1 MDEPVRS
8 SERLEQVTILFC
20 GDSGDGMQLT
30 GARLTDS
37 SAHYGN
43 DVSTLP
49 DYPSEIRAPAGSL
62 AGVSAFQLQF
72 ADHDIHTP
80 GDRPDV
86 LVAMNPASLKVN
98 LDKLQP
104 QGTLIIDQDAFSD
117 RGLAKAGYEQNPL
130 DDPGLASRYRL
141 HVVPATTLTLA
152 ALDGLDLKRTA
163 KIRCKN
169 FFALG
174 LVCWLYA
181 RPLDQIL
188 EWIEKKFGA
197 NEDVAEAN
205 RRALKAGYHYGDT
218 TEAFDVQWQVHTA
231 ERQPGSYRIINGNE
245 AMALGLATAA
255 QLADK
260 PLVYSSYPI
269 TPASDILH
277 QLSKWKHLDVRTIQ
291 AEDEIAAMG
300 STIGA
305 AYGGALAATGTS
317 GPGVCLKSEAINLA
331 IMLELPMLILNVQ
344 RGGPST
350 GLPTK
355 TEQADLLQA
364 MFGRNGESP
373 LPVLAPA
380 SPKDCFDTAIEA
392 FRIAVRHMTP
402 VFILSEGFLA
412 NGSEPWCIPS
422 VSELAPFQIQHPDDP
437 DGFQPYDRDP
447 DTLTRPWALPGTPGM
462 EHRLGGLEKQPVTGT
477 VSYAPQ
483 DHETMCQQR
492 AEKVARIADTL
503 PELEVTGQQQ
513 GGLLVMSWGG
523 SYGAVFTAVQR
534 ANRKGL
540 SVAHAHL
547 RYLNPFPRNLGDVL
561 DRFDRVLIP
570 ELNSGQLG
578 LLVRARY
585 LLDVVPLCKIQGQPF
600 SVGEIEAAIEEILLS
615 SDLRSERHED

>member
-1 MDEPVRS
+1 
-8 SERLEQVTILFC
+8 
-20 GDSGDGMQLT
+20 MQLT
-30 GARLTDS
+30 GTQLTNT
-37 SAHYGN
+37 SALYGN

-72 ADHDIHTP
+72 ADHEIYTP

-98 LDKLQP
+98 LARLQP
-104 QGTLIIDQDAFSD
+104 QGTLIIDQDAFSE
-117 RGLAKAGYEQNPL
+117 RGLAKAGYQDNPL
-130 DDPGLASRYRL
+130 EDPDLASRYRL
-141 HVVPATTLTLA
+141 HVVPASTLTLA
-152 ALDGLDLKRTA
+152 ALEGLDLKRTA
-163 KIRCKN
+163 KSRCKN

-174 LVCWLYA
+174 LVCWLYD
-181 RPLDQIL
+181 RPLDPIID
-188 EWIEKKFGA
+188 WIEKKFGR

-205 RRALKAGYHYGDT
+205 RRALKTGYHYGET
-218 TEAFDVQWQVHTA
+218 SEAFDVQWQVRTV
-231 ERQPGSYRIINGNE
+231 ERQPGTYRIINGNE
-245 AMALGLATAA
+245 AMALGLVTAA
-255 QLADK
+255 QLANK

-277 QLSKWKHLDVRTIQ
+277 QLSQWKHLDVRTIQ

-300 STIGA
+300 ATIGA
-305 AYGGALAATGTS
+305 AYGGAMAATGTS

-331 IMLELPMLILNVQ
+331 IMLELPLLILDVQ

-373 LPVLAPA
+373 LPILAPA

-422 VSELAPFQIQHPDDP
+422 LSELEPFQIQHPDDP
-437 DGFQPYDRDP
+437 AQFHPYDREA
-447 DTLTRPWALPGTPGM
+447 DTLARPWVLPGTKAM
-462 EHRLGGLEKQPVTGT
+462 EHRIGGLEKQPVTGT
-477 VSYAPQ
+477 VSYAPE
-483 DHETMCQQR
+483 DHAAMCRQR
-492 AEKVARIADTL
+492 AQKVERIASYI
-503 PELEVTGQQQ
+503 PELEVTGQPQ
-513 GGLLVMSWGG
+513 GDLLVLSWGG
-523 SYGAVFTAVQR
+523 SYGAVVTAVQR
-534 ANRKGL
+534 ANRQGL
-540 SVAHAHL
+540 SVGHAHL

-561 DRFDRVLIP
+561 DRYHRVLVP

-585 LLDVVPLCKIQGQPF
+585 LRDVVHLPKLQGQPF
-600 SVGEIEAAIEEILLS
+600 SVSEIEASIEDLLG
-615 SDLRSERHED
+615 RTC

>member
-1 MDEPVRS
+1 
-8 SERLEQVTILFC
+8 
-20 GDSGDGMQLT
+20 
-30 GARLTDS
+30 
-37 SAHYGN
+37 
-43 DVSTLP
+43 
-49 DYPSEIRAPAGSL
+49 
-62 AGVSAFQLQF
+62 
-72 ADHDIHTP
+72 
-80 GDRPDV
+80 
-86 LVAMNPASLKVN
+86 
-98 LDKLQP
+98 
-104 QGTLIIDQDAFSD
+104 
-117 RGLAKAGYEQNPL
+117 
-130 DDPGLASRYRL
+130 
-141 HVVPATTLTLA
+141 
-152 ALDGLDLKRTA
+152 
-163 KIRCKN
+163 
-169 FFALG
+169 
-174 LVCWLYA
+174 
-181 RPLDQIL
+181 
-188 EWIEKKFGA
+188 
-197 NEDVAEAN
+197 VAEAN

-218 TEAFDVQWQVHTA
+218 SEAFDVQYQVGTA
-231 ERQPGSYRIINGNE
+231 QRQPGTYRIINGNE
-245 AMALGLATAA
+245 AMALGLVTAA

-331 IMLELPMLILNVQ
+331 IMLELPLVILDVQ

-355 TEQADLLQA
+355 TEQGDLLQA

-373 LPVLAPA
+373 LPILAPA
-380 SPKDCFDTAIEA
+380 SPKDCFASAIEA
-392 FRIAVRHMTP
+392 FRIAVKHMTP

-422 VSELAPFQIQHPDDP
+422 VSELEPLHIQHPDEP
-437 DGFQPYDRDP
+437 EGFHPYDRDP
-447 DTLTRPWALPGTPGM
+447 DTLARPWALPGTPGM
-462 EHRLGGLEKQPVTGT
+462 EHRIGGLEKQPVTGT

-483 DHETMCQQR
+483 DHEEMCRQR
-492 AEKVARIADTL
+492 AEKVARIADTI

-513 GGLLVMSWGG
+513 GDLLVLSWGG

-534 ANRKGL
+534 ASHKGL
-540 SVAHAHL
+540 SVGHAHL

-561 DRFDRVLIP
+561 ARYKQVMIP

-585 LLDVVPLCKIQGQPF
+585 LRDTVPLSKIQGQPF
-600 SVGEIEAAIEEILLS
+600 SVGEIEAAIDDLLGKR
-615 SDLRSERHED
+615 DLRSERA

>member
-1 MDEPVRS
+1 MDDPVTA
-8 SERLEQVTILFC
+8 EETLDQVTILFC

-30 GARLTDS
+30 GSRLTTT
-37 SAHYGN
+37 SAVYGN

-72 ADHDIHTP
+72 ANHEIHTP

-86 LVAMNPASLKVN
+86 LVAMNPASFKVN
-98 LDKLQP
+98 LGKLQP
-104 QGTLIIDQDAFSD
+104 QGTLIIDQDAFSE
-117 RGLAKAGYEQNPL
+117 RGLAKADYTENPL
-130 DDPGLASRYRL
+130 DDPGLASRYRI
-141 HVVPATTLTLA
+141 HVVPATTLTLT
-152 ALDGLDLKRTA
+152 ALEELNLKRTA
-163 KIRCKN
+163 KMRCKN

-174 LVCWLYA
+174 LVCWLYV
-181 RPLDQIL
+181 RPLDHIL
-188 EWIEKKFGA
+188 DWIEKKFGR
-197 NEDVAEAN
+197 NKDVAEAN

-218 TEAFDVQWQVHTA
+218 SEAFDMQWQVRTA
-231 ERQPGSYRIINGNE
+231 ERQPGTYRIINGNE
-245 AMALGLATAA
+245 ATALGLVTAA
-255 QLADK
+255 QLAHK

-269 TPASDILH
+269 TPASDVLH
-277 QLSKWKHLDVRTIQ
+277 QMSQWKHLDVRTIQ

-300 STIGA
+300 ATIGA

-331 IMLELPMLILNVQ
+331 IMLELPLVILDVQ

-355 TEQADLLQA
+355 TEQTDLLQA

-373 LPVLAPA
+373 LPILAPT

-392 FRIAVRHMTP
+392 FRIAVQHMTP

-412 NGSEPWCIPS
+412 NGSEPWRIPS
-422 VSELAPFQIQHPDDP
+422 ISELEPFQIQHPDDP
-437 DGFQPYDRDP
+437 AQFHPYDREP
-447 DTLTRPWALPGTPGM
+447 DTLARPWVLPGTPGM
-462 EHRLGGLEKQPVTGT
+462 EHRLGGLEKKPVTGT
-477 VSYAPQ
+477 VSYAPE
-483 DHETMCQQR
+483 DHAVMCQQR
-492 AEKVARIADTL
+492 AQKVELIASYI

-513 GGLLVMSWGG
+513 GDLLVLSWGG
-523 SYGAVFTAVQR
+523 SYGAVVTAVQR

-540 SVAHAHL
+540 SVGHAHL
-547 RYLNPFPRNLGDVL
+547 RYLNPFPRNLGDVIY
-561 DRFDRVLIP
+561 RYDRVMIP

-585 LLDVVPLCKIQGQPF
+585 LRDVVHLPKLQGQPF
-600 SVGEIEAAIEEILLS
+600 SVSEIETKIEDLLA
-615 SDLRSERHED
+615 

>member
-1 MDEPVRS
+1 MHDPVTA
-8 SERLEQVTILFC
+8 EETLDQVTILFC

-30 GARLTDS
+30 GSQLTTT
-37 SAHYGN
+37 SAVYGN

-72 ADHDIHTP
+72 ANHEIHTP

-86 LVAMNPASLKVN
+86 LVAMNPASFKVN
-98 LDKLQP
+98 LGKLQP
-104 QGTLIIDQDAFSD
+104 QGTLIIDQDAFSE
-117 RGLAKAGYEQNPL
+117 RGLAKAGYTENPL
-130 DDPGLASRYRL
+130 DDPGLASRYRV
-141 HVVPATTLTLA
+141 HVVPATTLTLT
-152 ALDGLDLKRTA
+152 ALEGLDLKRTA
-163 KIRCKN
+163 KMRCKN

-174 LVCWLYA
+174 LVCWLYD
-181 RPLDQIL
+181 RPLDHIL
-188 EWIEKKFGA
+188 DWIEKKFGR
-197 NEDVAEAN
+197 NRDVAEAN
-205 RRALKAGYHYGDT
+205 RRALKTGYHYGDT
-218 TEAFDVQWQVHTA
+218 SEAFDVQWQVRTA
-231 ERQPGSYRIINGNE
+231 ERQPGTYRIINGNE
-245 AMALGLATAA
+245 ATALGLVTAA

-269 TPASDILH
+269 TPASDVLH
-277 QLSKWKHLDVRTIQ
+277 QMSQWKHLDVRTIQ

-300 STIGA
+300 ATIGA

-331 IMLELPMLILNVQ
+331 VMLELPLVILDVQ

-355 TEQADLLQA
+355 TEQTDLLQA

-373 LPVLAPA
+373 LPILAPA

-412 NGSEPWCIPS
+412 NGSEPWRIPS
-422 VSELAPFQIQHPDDP
+422 VSALEPFQIHHPDDP
-437 DGFQPYDRDP
+437 EGYHPYDRNP
-447 DTLTRPWALPGTPGM
+447 DTLARPWVLPGTQGM

-477 VSYAPQ
+477 VSYAPE
-483 DHETMCQQR
+483 DHAEMCRQR
-492 AEKVARIADTL
+492 AQKVERIAAYI
-503 PELEVTGQQQ
+503 PELEVTGPQQ
-513 GGLLVMSWGG
+513 GDLLVLSWGG
-523 SYGAVFTAVQR
+523 SYGAAVTAVQR

-540 SVAHAHL
+540 SVGHAHL

-561 DRFDRVLIP
+561 DRYDKVMIP

-585 LLDVVPLCKIQGQPF
+585 LRDVVHLPKLQGQPF
-600 SVGEIEAAIEEILLS
+600 SVSDIETKIEDLLA
-615 SDLRSERHED
+615 

>member
-1 MDEPVRS
+1 MDNPVKK
-8 SERLEQVTILFC
+8 EQAIDQVTILFC

-30 GARLTDS
+30 GAQLTNT
-37 SAHYGN
+37 SAVYGN

-62 AGVSAFQLQF
+62 AGVSTFQLQF
-72 ADHDIHTP
+72 ANHEIHTP

-86 LVAMNPASLKVN
+86 LVAMNPASFRVN
-98 LDKLQP
+98 LSKLQT
-104 QGTLIIDQDAFSD
+104 QGTLIVDQDAFSEK
-117 RGLAKAGYEQNPL
+117 GLARAGYQQNPL
-130 DDPGLASRYRL
+130 HDPGLRSRYHV
-141 HVVPATTLTLA
+141 HVVPASTLTLK
-152 ALDGLDLKRTA
+152 ALEGLDLKRTA

-174 LVCWLYA
+174 LVCWLYD
-181 RPLDQIL
+181 RPLEPVLD
-188 EWIEKKFGA
+188 WIEKKFGR
-197 NEDVAEAN
+197 NEDVAEGN
-205 RRALKAGYHYGDT
+205 RRALKAGYHYGET
-218 TEAFDVQWQVHTA
+218 SEAFDVQWQVQA
-231 ERQPGSYRIINGNE
+231 AARQPGTYRIINGNE
-245 AMALGLATAA
+245 AMALGLVTAA

-305 AYGGALAATGTS
+305 AYGGVLAATGTS

-331 IMLELPMLILNVQ
+331 IMLELPLVILDVQ

-355 TEQADLLQA
+355 TEQTDLLQA

-373 LPVLAPA
+373 LPILAPA
-380 SPKDCFDTAIEA
+380 SPKYCFDTAIVA
-392 FRIAVRHMTP
+392 FRSAVRHMSP
-402 VFILSEGFLA
+402 LFILSEGFLA
-412 NGSEPWCIPS
+412 ICSEPWRIPS
-422 VSELAPFQIQHPDDP
+422 ISELEPFQIQHLTDP
-437 DGFQPYDRDP
+437 SGFHPYDRDT
-447 DTLTRPWALPGTPGM
+447 DTLARPWVLPGTPGM
-462 EHRLGGLEKQPVTGT
+462 EHRLGGLEKQPLTGA

-483 DHETMCQQR
+483 DHEAMCQQR
-492 AEKVARIADTL
+492 AEKVERIADYI
-503 PELEVTGQQQ
+503 PELEVTGHEQ
-513 GGLLVMSWGG
+513 GDLLVLSWGG

-534 ANRKGL
+534 ARRKGL
-540 SVAHAHL
+540 SVGHAHM

-561 DRFDRVLIP
+561 GRFNRVMIP

-585 LLDVVPLCKIQGQPF
+585 LRDVVHLSKLQGLPF
-600 SVGEIEAAIEEILLS
+600 SIGEIETKIEEVLA
-615 SDLRSERHED
+615 

>member
-1 MDEPVRS
+1 MDNPVRKDQTID
-8 SERLEQVTILFC
+8 QVTILFC
-20 GDSGDGMQLT
+20 GDSGDGMQVTGTQLT
-30 GARLTDS
+30 NT
-37 SAHYGN
+37 SAVYGN

-72 ADHDIHTP
+72 ANHEIHTP

-98 LDKLQP
+98 LDKLRT
-104 QGTLIIDQDAFSD
+104 QGTLIVDQDAFSEK
-117 RGLAKAGYEQNPL
+117 GLARAGYQQNPL
-130 DDPGLASRYRL
+130 DDPGLRSRYRV
-141 HVVPATTLTLA
+141 HVVPVSTLTLK
-152 ALDGLDLKRTA
+152 ALEGLDLKRTA

-174 LVCWLYA
+174 LVCWLYD
-181 RPLDQIL
+181 RPLDPVL
-188 EWIEKKFGA
+188 DWIEKKFGR
-197 NEDVAEAN
+197 NKDVAEGN
-205 RRALKAGYHYGDT
+205 RRALKTGYHYGDT
-218 TEAFDVQWQVHTA
+218 SETFDVQWQVQA
-231 ERQPGSYRIINGNE
+231 AARQPGTYRIINGNE
-245 AMALGLATAA
+245 AMALGLVTVA
-255 QLADK
+255 QLTDK

-277 QLSKWKHLDVRTIQ
+277 QLSKWKHLNVRTIQ

-331 IMLELPMLILNVQ
+331 IMLELPLVILDVQ

-364 MFGRNGESP
+364 MFGRNGES
-373 LPVLAPA
+373 PA

-412 NGSEPWCIPS
+412 NGSEPWRIPS
-422 VSELAPFQIQHPDDP
+422 ISELEPLQIQHPTEP
-437 DGFQPYDRDP
+437 SGFHPYDRDA
-447 DTLTRPWALPGTPGM
+447 DTLARPWVLPGTPGM
-462 EHRLGGLEKQPVTGT
+462 EHRVGGLEKQPVTGD

-483 DHETMCQQR
+483 DHAVMCQQR
-492 AEKVARIADTL
+492 ADKVERIANYI
-503 PELEVTGQQQ
+503 PELEVTGHEQ
-513 GGLLVMSWGG
+513 GDLLVLSWGG

-534 ANRKGL
+534 ARRKGL
-540 SVAHAHL
+540 SVGHAHM
-547 RYLNPFPRNLGDVL
+547 RYLNPFPRNLGDIL
-561 DRFDRVLIP
+561 DRFDRVMIP

-585 LLDVVPLCKIQGQPF
+585 LRDVVHLSKLQGLPF
-600 SVGEIEAAIEEILLS
+600 SVGEIETKIEQVLV
-615 SDLRSERHED
+615 

>member
-1 MDEPVRS
+1 MTAEQTID
-8 SERLEQVTILFC
+8 QVTILFC

-30 GARLTDS
+30 GAQLTNT
-37 SAHYGN
+37 SAVYGN

-72 ADHDIHTP
+72 ANHEIHTP

-86 LVAMNPASLKVN
+86 LVAMNPASFKVN
-98 LDKLQP
+98 LSKLRT
-104 QGTLIIDQDAFSD
+104 QGTLIVDQDAFSD
-117 RGLAKAGYEQNPL
+117 KGLARAGYQQSPL
-130 DDPGLASRYRL
+130 DDPGLTSRYRV
-141 HVVPATTLTLA
+141 HVVPASTLTLK
-152 ALDGLDLKRTA
+152 ALEGLDLKRTA

-174 LVCWLYA
+174 LVCWLFD
-181 RPLDQIL
+181 RPLDPVL
-188 EWIEKKFGA
+188 DWIGKKFGL
-197 NEDVAEAN
+197 NKDVAEAN
-205 RRALKAGYHYGDT
+205 RRALKTGYHYGET
-218 TEAFDVQWQVHTA
+218 SEAFDVQWQVQAA
-231 ERQPGSYRIINGNE
+231 ERQPGTYRIINGNE
-245 AMALGLATAA
+245 AIALGLVTAA
-255 QLADK
+255 QLTDK

-277 QLSKWKHLDVRTIQ
+277 QLSKWKHLNVRTIQ

-331 IMLELPMLILNVQ
+331 IMLELPLVILDVQ

-373 LPVLAPA
+373 LPILAPA
-380 SPKDCFDTAIEA
+380 SPKDCFVTAIEA

-422 VSELAPFQIQHPDDP
+422 ISELEPFLIQHPDDP
-437 DGFQPYDRDP
+437 VGFHPYNRDA
-447 DTLTRPWALPGTPGM
+447 DTLARPWVLPGTPGM
-462 EHRLGGLEKQPVTGT
+462 EHRLGGLEKQPVTGA

-483 DHETMCQQR
+483 DHAAMCQQR
-492 AEKVARIADTL
+492 ADKVERIANYI
-503 PELEVTGQQQ
+503 PELEVTGNEQ
-513 GGLLVMSWGG
+513 GDLLVLSWGG
-523 SYGAVFTAVQR
+523 SYGACFTAVQR
-534 ANRKGL
+534 ARRKGFP
-540 SVAHAHL
+540 VGHAHL
-547 RYLNPFPRNLGDVL
+547 RYLNPFPRNLGDIL
-561 DRFDRVLIP
+561 SRFDRVMIP

-585 LLDVVPLCKIQGQPF
+585 LRDVVHLPKLQGLPF
-600 SVGEIEAAIEEILLS
+600 SVGEIEEKIEDLLV
-615 SDLRSERHED
+615 